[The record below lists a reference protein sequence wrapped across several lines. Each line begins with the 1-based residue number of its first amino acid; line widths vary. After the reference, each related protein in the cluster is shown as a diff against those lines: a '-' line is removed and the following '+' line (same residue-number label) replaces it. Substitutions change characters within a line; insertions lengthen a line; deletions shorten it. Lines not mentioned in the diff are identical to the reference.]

1 MSAVYG
7 YEPKSRDDPLVRLLG
22 DALDLGVRNL
32 TPERA
37 FVLKTFPFC
46 ELKFNI
52 LVMFQLL

>member
-46 ELKFNI
+46 ELKI
-52 LVMFQLL
+52 